1 VAFLAEEEE
10 EEEGTKEEE
19 QKRSWE
25 RQTPRILFCPFA
37 SVCLSVSRARVLFR
51 GARSVR

>member
-1 VAFLAEEEE
+1 VAFLAEEE

-25 RQTPRILFCPFA
+25 RQTRILFCPR
-37 SVCLSVSRARVLFR
+37 VYLSVSRARALFR
-51 GARSVR
+51 GARVPFR